1 MDLAAAWRRWSPGL
15 AVAGAIHGAVL
26 IALLVEISDSPPA
39 AAPPSL
45 AVELLPAPPAPVP
58 QVRPTPP
65 QTPTEPQKKIDAPPM
80 PRIALAPAVSRNAVT
95 LPPPRPMDR
104 APDKS
109 KPQPPQQQPQPQ
121 QASAAAQ
128 AQQARIATASA
139 GDPDVVANW
148 EAMVVA
154 ALDAAKRYPPSARFA
169 RQQATIYASFVVDR
183 RGKVKMARLSRPSGI
198 PDLDAEV
205 LALLRRVRLPSP
217 PASTPETGSTLVVP
231 IDFSL
236 TRG

>member
-1 MDLAAAWRRWSPGL
+1 MDMAALWRRWSPGL
-15 AVAGAIHGAVL
+15 AVAGTIHGAVL
-26 IALLVEISDSPPA
+26 IALLVEISQSPPA

-58 QVRPTPP
+58 QTRPQPQ
-65 QTPTEPQKKIDAPPM
+65 QTPAEPQRRVETPPM
-80 PRIALAPAVSRNAVT
+80 PKVALAPATSRNAVT
-95 LPPPRPMDR
+95 LPPPKPVLRS
-104 APDKS
+104 PDTP
-109 KPQPPQQQPQPQ
+109 KPQPSQQQPQPQ
-121 QASAAAQ
+121 QASAAQQ
-128 AQQARIATASA
+128 AQQARVATASA
-139 GDPDVVANW
+139 GNPDAVANW

-183 RGKVKMARLSRPSGI
+183 RGKVKMARLSRPSGV

-205 LALLRRVRLPSP
+205 LALLRRVRLPP
-217 PASTPETGSTLVVP
+217 PPTSTPETGSVLVVP